1 MNDQQ
6 RLDSEARVDLAVLAL
21 RRARED
27 ARRGR
32 FTERAPA
39 SRRRRVR
46 GRTPPVLLSQ
56 ALRDLFS
63 ASGTSLL
70 WAWRSV
76 SEASPLPDWH
86 SVAGPL
92 AKHVIPTAFDSETG
106 TLTLASATEAWLTQT
121 RILADRLTQRLN
133 DVLGAG
139 TVRHI
144 RVVKRASSAVLPPP
158 PTPHSP
164 HAPLEPT
171 AMPPDPAIEAALN
184 RQARQLPREP
194 DQFTL
199 RGVSRPKP

>member
-6 RLDSEARVDLAVLAL
+6 RPDSEARVDLAVLAL

-56 ALRDLFS
+56 ALLDLFS
-63 ASGTSLL
+63 ASGTS
-70 WAWRSV
+70 
-76 SEASPLPDWH
+76 PLPAWH

-92 AKHVIPTAFDSETG
+92 AQHVIPTAFDPETG
-106 TLTLASATEAWLTQT
+106 TLTVASATEAWLTQT
-121 RILADRLTQRLN
+121 RLLADRLTQRLN

-144 RVVKRASSAVLPPP
+144 RVLKRASSAVLPPP
-158 PTPHSP
+158 PTPHSHTHRWSRRQCRP
-164 HAPLEPT
+164 I
-171 AMPPDPAIEAALN
+171 PP
-184 RQARQLPREP
+184 
-194 DQFTL
+194 
-199 RGVSRPKP
+199 SRRL

>member
-121 RILADRLTQRLN
+121 RILADRLTQRLKRRARCGHCAPYPRGEAGLFRGPAATP
-133 DVLGAG
+133 DTAQPTRTAGADG
-139 TVRHI
+139 NAARSRH
-144 RVVKRASSAVLPPP
+144 RGGSEPASASTPP
-158 PTPHSP
+158 
-164 HAPLEPT
+164 
-171 AMPPDPAIEAALN
+171 
-184 RQARQLPREP
+184 
-194 DQFTL
+194 
-199 RGVSRPKP
+199 